1 MPESFRAAPKLLVSV
16 RNVAEGYEALA
27 GGADIIDV
35 KEPARGSL
43 GRADKAV
50 LAAIARDDRL
60 AGRAML
66 TCALGELAELDE
78 PLRASKVAPAVPVGG
93 WHALKVG
100 LAGERRRPDWRER
113 TRQAARALAKCGP
126 LVPVAY
132 ADADAADAPFVQDVA
147 ELASRVEAPFLLI
160 DTFHKDGKSLW
171 DWLGEREIG
180 DLVAACR
187 QAGIGLAVAG
197 SLGIESVGRLVPL
210 APAVIA
216 VRGAAC
222 VGSTRTAAIDRQR
235 VRRLKT
241 LLTPP

>member
-1 MPESFRAAPKLLVSV
+1 MPESVRAAPKLLVSV

-35 KEPARGSL
+35 KEPERGSL
-43 GRADKAV
+43 GRADSV
-50 LAAIARDDRL
+50 ILAAIARDDRL
-60 AGRAML
+60 AGRALL
-66 TCALGELAELDE
+66 TCALGELAEWE
-78 PLRASKVAPAVPVGG
+78 KSLRASEAEAVPMGG

-113 TRQAARALAKCGP
+113 TRRAARALANRGP

-132 ADADAADAPFVQDVA
+132 ADAHAADAPSIPEVA

-180 DLVAACR
+180 DLAEACGR
-187 QAGIGLAVAG
+187 AGIGLAVAG
-197 SLGIESVGRLVPL
+197 SLGIESVPRLVPL

-222 VGSTRTAAIDRQR
+222 VGSTRMAAIDRQR

-241 LLTPP
+241 LLTPL